1 MATIRLW
8 VLSAWGSKEPMD
20 VPRHLRVE
28 ALRQRVQ
35 KIPAVMEESGAWTI
49 NGWQTPKIMHNHT
62 LLLDGSTLEQSGIAD
77 GDVLCP
83 LYDSQAYS
91 LSVFDPDFYG
101 EMGQPPPLP
110 PCCEHAKDKVADGL
124 AGLWGWT
131 QGAVASVAPR
141 QWACSAG
148 VGLAVAQDDR
158 MRFVVEAVAPGGGAD
173 EEGSI
178 LVGDVI
184 TAVDGEPCL
193 DTAGLD
199 TGAVASLRRLHGR
212 AGSTDTCVAA
222 PSAQGSSAAE
232 TGSIVSLEQ
241 LQSRLRGLAAS
252 HVRIRVAR
260 CGGWR
265 QYEVEVRR
273 KVLPSL
279 AASYM

>member
-1 MATIRLW
+1 MLYGLRPSGQCAIDTVDTQTR
-8 VLSAWGSKEPMD
+8 D
-20 VPRHLRVE
+20 PRTDTDT
-28 ALRQRVQ
+28 
-35 KIPAVMEESGAWTI
+35 ES
-49 NGWQTPKIMHNHT
+49 
-62 LLLDGSTLEQSGIAD
+62 
-77 GDVLCP
+77 
-83 LYDSQAYS
+83 
-91 LSVFDPDFYG
+91 
-101 EMGQPPPLP
+101 
-110 PCCEHAKDKVADGL
+110 
-124 AGLWGWT
+124 
-131 QGAVASVAPR
+131 
-141 QWACSAG
+141 
-148 VGLAVAQDDR
+148 DD
-158 MRFVVEAVAPGGGAD
+158 ESDGGAD

-212 AGSTDTCVAA
+212 PGSTDTCVAA